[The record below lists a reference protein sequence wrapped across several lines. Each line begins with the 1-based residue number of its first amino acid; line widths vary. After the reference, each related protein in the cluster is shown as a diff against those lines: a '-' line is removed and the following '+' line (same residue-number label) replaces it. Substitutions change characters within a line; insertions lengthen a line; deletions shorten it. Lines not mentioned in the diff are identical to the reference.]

1 MTQVVIRRQ
10 QSPSGTRGA
19 PSIRGPK
26 AVGPVGFRAREPWEG
41 FLLMLAIFL
50 KVDSLPQR

>member
-1 MTQVVIRRQ
+1 MAQVVIRR

-26 AVGPVGFRAREPWEG
+26 AVGPVGFQAREPWEG

>member
-1 MTQVVIRRQ
+1 MAQVVIRR

-26 AVGPVGFRAREPWEG
+26 AVGPVGFRDREPWEG